1 METPSSPPNLDI
13 VNLIEKNPM
22 TRLSRDYQNKF
33 VQKIQ
38 QKFTETQQHLF
49 IGSFYCYLNYGKNDF
64 VIDME
69 KVWKWLGFARKDPAK
84 VVLEKHFVKDID
96 YIVKKAAPET
106 SGAGEINENKFKN
119 YKKKPA
125 SPIGGAGIASET
137 EESKNLG
144 GAGLNKE
151 TILMNINT
159 FKKLCLKSNTKKA
172 DEIHDYFIKL
182 EEIFQEIVNEESN
195 ELRQQLQTKENII
208 MTIKETSE
216 QEKANLT
223 KEKQKAVEK
232 AIVVQFPV
240 NTECIYLGTIDNT
253 NDANEKLI
261 KFGHTNDLSLRL
273 KDHHKTYKNF
283 ALINA
288 FRVQNKVEIEN
299 LIKTHPQIKPNI
311 RSIEINGK
319 NKTEIITYN
328 DNFTIEKLSKYIKDI
343 IESKIYSIDNFNKL
357 VKKNEELENENQQMN
372 EQIKEK
378 NCLILKQT
386 LEINEL
392 KEKTESQRKIIEN
405 YNSENQSVYHN
416 VLLPEDETTK
426 RFNDFI
432 NQCCIIRVDLEEK
445 SVNLEGR
452 YRIWSQTKATK
463 ETFQALKLYL
473 DTRFRPKRV
482 QGKYHGYGGI
492 TLKTMEYKKTNP
504 NSNVEL
510 FLFQECKFSDEG
522 NILNSVLLREYQKWK
537 VSTNRE
543 TSENDMKELK
553 DYLNTSPYTLKATVW
568 SKAEQLSNEGYY
580 GISLKDAQTSKPAP
594 TNGKKVEKK
603 LVATG
608 DVLKKWD
615 TILNAALEENIS
627 PATMSRYVKHRIV
640 IGDCFYCLQQ

>member
-1 METPSSPPNLDI
+1 METPSSPIASANLDI

-64 VIDME
+64 VIDLE
-69 KVWKWLGFARKDPAK
+69 NVWKWLDFARKDFCK
-84 VVLEKHFVKDID
+84 RVLEKHFVKDID
-96 YIVKKAAPET
+96 YIVALLQVEKRK
-106 SGAGEINENKFKN
+106 NE
-119 YKKKPA
+119 
-125 SPIGGAGIASET
+125 GGF
-137 EESKNLG
+137 
-144 GAGLNKE
+144 NKE
-151 TILMNINT
+151 TILMNVNT

-182 EEIFQEIVNEESN
+182 EETFQEIVNEESN

-208 MTIKETSE
+208 MTIKETS
-216 QEKANLT
+216 T

-273 KDHHKTYKNF
+273 KDHHKTYNNF

-445 SVNLEGR
+445 SVNMEGR

-580 GISLKDAQTSKPAP
+580 GISLKDAQTSKPLP

-640 IGDCFYCLQQ
+640 IGDCFYCLQE

>member
-64 VIDME
+64 VIDLE
-69 KVWKWLGFARKDPAK
+69 NVWKWLDFARKDFCK
-84 VVLEKHFVKDID
+84 RVLEKHFVKDID
-96 YIVKKAAPET
+96 YIVALLQVEKRK
-106 SGAGEINENKFKN
+106 NE
-119 YKKKPA
+119 
-125 SPIGGAGIASET
+125 GGF
-137 EESKNLG
+137 
-144 GAGLNKE
+144 NKE
-151 TILMNINT
+151 TILMNVNT

-182 EEIFQEIVNEESN
+182 EETFQEIVNEESN

-208 MTIKETSE
+208 MTIKETS
-216 QEKANLT
+216 T

-273 KDHHKTYKNF
+273 KDHHKTYNNF

-445 SVNLEGR
+445 SVNMEGR

-640 IGDCFYCLQQ
+640 IGDCFYCLQE

>member
-1 METPSSPPNLDI
+1 METPSSPIASANLDI

-64 VIDME
+64 VIDLE
-69 KVWKWLGFARKDPAK
+69 NVWKWLDFARKDFCK
-84 VVLEKHFVKDID
+84 RVLEKHFVKDID
-96 YIVKKAAPET
+96 YIVALLQVEKRK
-106 SGAGEINENKFKN
+106 NE
-119 YKKKPA
+119 
-125 SPIGGAGIASET
+125 GGF
-137 EESKNLG
+137 
-144 GAGLNKE
+144 NKE
-151 TILMNINT
+151 TILMNVNT

-182 EEIFQEIVNEESN
+182 EETFQEIVNEESN

-208 MTIKETSE
+208 MTIKETS
-216 QEKANLT
+216 T

-273 KDHHKTYKNF
+273 KDHHKTYNNF

-445 SVNLEGR
+445 SVNMEGR

-640 IGDCFYCLQQ
+640 IGDCFYCLQE

>member
-1 METPSSPPNLDI
+1 
-13 VNLIEKNPM
+13 
-22 TRLSRDYQNKF
+22 
-33 VQKIQ
+33 
-38 QKFTETQQHLF
+38 
-49 IGSFYCYLNYGKNDF
+49 
-64 VIDME
+64 
-69 KVWKWLGFARKDPAK
+69 
-84 VVLEKHFVKDID
+84 
-96 YIVKKAAPET
+96 
-106 SGAGEINENKFKN
+106 
-119 YKKKPA
+119 
-125 SPIGGAGIASET
+125 
-137 EESKNLG
+137 
-144 GAGLNKE
+144 
-151 TILMNINT
+151 
-159 FKKLCLKSNTKKA
+159 
-172 DEIHDYFIKL
+172 
-182 EEIFQEIVNEESN
+182 
-195 ELRQQLQTKENII
+195 
-208 MTIKETSE
+208 
-216 QEKANLT
+216 
-223 KEKQKAVEK
+223 
-232 AIVVQFPV
+232 
-240 NTECIYLGTIDNT
+240 
-253 NDANEKLI
+253 
-261 KFGHTNDLSLRL
+261 
-273 KDHHKTYKNF
+273 
-283 ALINA
+283 
-288 FRVQNKVEIEN
+288 
-299 LIKTHPQIKPNI
+299 
-311 RSIEINGK
+311 
-319 NKTEIITYN
+319 
-328 DNFTIEKLSKYIKDI
+328 
-343 IESKIYSIDNFNKL
+343 
-357 VKKNEELENENQQMN
+357 MN

-378 NCLILKQT
+378 NCLIMKQT

-482 QGKYHGYGGI
+482 QGTYHGYGGI

-510 FLFQECKFSDEG
+510 FIFQECKFSDEG

-553 DYLNTSPYTLKATVW
+553 DYLNASPYTLKATVW

-580 GISLKDAQTSKPAP
+580 GISLKDTQTSKPAP

-640 IGDCFYCLQQ
+640 IGDCFYCLQN